1 MGFDFSIRIQ
11 QFIWLDERSL
21 VSEKTIILFYLKP
34 DILQKSNRQVKAYGR
49 NVWFETSFCYSF
61 WSTQICELCRI
72 NKPRQYKYVSEIPN
86 VIFSWW
92 QFLTYTSNNISFLF
106 SLCLSLFLWTENRI
120 FYIHGYANVVFFCI
134 SSKYGFQH
142 DANNLWC
149 WDVSEPFRLP
159 SCSFGVNVRF
169 CGCWNWIIQ
178 LIHDI
183 TRLMHFEAYPHIC

>member
-72 NKPRQYKYVSEIPN
+72 NKPRQYKYVSEILN

-92 QFLTYTSNNISFLF
+92 QFLTHTSNSISFLF

-120 FYIHGYANVVFFCI
+120 LHTWLCKRGFLLYFF
-134 SSKYGFQH
+134 KV
-142 DANNLWC
+142 W
-149 WDVSEPFRLP
+149 LP
-159 SCSFGVNVRF
+159 ARCK
-169 CGCWNWIIQ
+169 Q
-178 LIHDI
+178 LVMLRCEWAIPSAELFIRGKCPILCLLKLNHTVDPW
-183 TRLMHFEAYPHIC
+183 HN